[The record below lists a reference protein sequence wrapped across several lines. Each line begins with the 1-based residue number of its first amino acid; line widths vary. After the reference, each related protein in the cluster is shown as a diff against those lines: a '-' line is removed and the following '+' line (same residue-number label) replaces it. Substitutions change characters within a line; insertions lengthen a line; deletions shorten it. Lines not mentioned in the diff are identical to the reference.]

1 MLERVDGV
9 VAAPSDVEGYRLRT
23 AVQDQKYQRAVW
35 ISESD
40 IFQAVWAE
48 GIGSDALRAPMDEFA
63 CKGKRREIYRRNR
76 FRPSVVVTHRNHS
89 AAIRAAAKMRLRVLI
104 QSQVPQDHRL
114 RPTAHGMDDQPH
126 LFDQQV
132 SLLPIAAGTFRHPD
146 GKTGKALVEFGLGR
160 RVAAVAMQ

>member
-9 VAAPSDVEGYRLRT
+9 VAAPSDLEGYRLRT
-23 AVQDQKYQRAVW
+23 AVRDQKYQGPVW

-48 GIGSDALRAPMDEFA
+48 GIGSDALRAPMDELA
-63 CKGKRREIYRRNR
+63 REGKRREVYRRNR
-76 FRPSVVVTHRNHS
+76 FRPSLVRTHGNHS
-89 AAIRAAAKMRLRVLI
+89 AAICAAAKMRLRVLV

-114 RPTAHGMDDQPH
+114 RPIARGIDDQPR
-126 LFDQQV
+126 LFDQLV

-146 GKTGKALVEFGLGR
+146 GKTGKTLVEF
-160 RVAAVAMQ
+160 